1 MGWDVELNRKLAVP
15 LAVKGLHR
23 KEENRVVR
31 IRILKDS
38 DQGSDDLEFARKL
51 AENRARI
58 DSLLE
63 DIESKDPEGVD
74 SPEIETELDY
84 IEASIQ
90 LGLLE
95 ITGELEEV
103 PYSDELFEEAAV

>member
-1 MGWDVELNRKLAVP
+1 MGWDVELNRRLAVP
-15 LAVKGLHR
+15 LAVKGLLR

-38 DQGSDDLEFARKL
+38 EQDSDDLEFARKL
-51 AENRARI
+51 AENRVRI
-58 DSLLE
+58 DGMLE
-63 DIESKDPEGVD
+63 DIDKDPEGID

>member
-15 LAVKGLHR
+15 LAVKGLLR

-38 DQGSDDLEFARKL
+38 EQDSDDLEFARKI

-58 DSLLE
+58 DGLLE
-63 DIESKDPEGVD
+63 DMDKDPEGVD

>member
-1 MGWDVELNRKLAVP
+1 MGWGVKLNRKLAVP
-15 LAVKGLHR
+15 LAVKGLLR

-38 DQGSDDLEFARKL
+38 DQDSDDLEFARKL
-51 AENRARI
+51 AENSARI
-58 DSLLE
+58 DGLLE
-63 DIESKDPEGVD
+63 DINKDPEVVD

-84 IEASIQ
+84 IQASIQ

-103 PYSDELFEEAAV
+103 PYSDELFEEEAA

>member
-15 LAVKGLHR
+15 FAVKGLLR
-23 KEENRVVR
+23 KDENRVVR

-38 DQGSDDLEFARKL
+38 EQDGDGLEFARKL

-58 DSLLE
+58 DGLLE
-63 DIESKDPEGVD
+63 DISKDPEVVD

-84 IEASIQ
+84 IQASIQ

-95 ITGELEEV
+95 ITGELEEA
-103 PYSDELFEEAAV
+103 PYSDELFEEAVA

>member
-15 LAVKGLHR
+15 FAVKGLLR
-23 KEENRVVR
+23 KDENRAVK

-38 DQGSDDLEFARKL
+38 EQDSDDLEFARKL

-58 DSLLE
+58 DGLLE
-63 DIESKDPEGVD
+63 DINKDPEVVD
-74 SPEIETELDY
+74 SQEIETELDY
-84 IEASIQ
+84 IQTSIQ

>member
-1 MGWDVELNRKLAVP
+1 MGWDADLNRKLAVP
-15 LAVKGLHR
+15 LAVKGLLR
-23 KEENRVVR
+23 KEENRVIR

-38 DQGSDDLEFARKL
+38 EQDSDDLECARKL
-51 AENRARI
+51 AENRERI
-58 DSLLE
+58 DGLLD
-63 DIESKDPEGVD
+63 DIEMDPEAVD

-84 IEASIQ
+84 IQTTIQ

-103 PYSDELFEEAAV
+103 PYSDEMFEEAVA

>member
-15 LAVKGLHR
+15 FAVKGLLR
-23 KEENRVVR
+23 KDENRVAR

-38 DQGSDDLEFARKL
+38 EQDGDGLEFARKL
-51 AENRARI
+51 VENRARI
-58 DSLLE
+58 DGLLE
-63 DIESKDPEGVD
+63 DISKDPEVVD
-74 SPEIETELDY
+74 SPEIGTELDY

-95 ITGELEEV
+95 ITGELEEA
-103 PYSDELFEEAAV
+103 PYSDELFEEAVA

>member
-15 LAVKGLHR
+15 LAVKGLLR

-31 IRILKDS
+31 IRTLKDS
-38 DQGSDDLEFARKL
+38 EQDGYDLELARKL

-58 DSLLE
+58 DDLLE
-63 DIESKDPEGVD
+63 DINEDPEVVD

-84 IEASIQ
+84 IQASIE

>member
-1 MGWDVELNRKLAVP
+1 MNRKLAVP
-15 LAVKGLHR
+15 FAVKGLLR
-23 KEENRVVR
+23 KDENRVVR

-38 DQGSDDLEFARKL
+38 EQDGDGLEFARKL

-58 DSLLE
+58 DGLLE
-63 DIESKDPEGVD
+63 DISKDPEVVD
-74 SPEIETELDY
+74 SPEIGTELDY

-95 ITGELEEV
+95 ITGELEEA
-103 PYSDELFEEAAV
+103 PYSDELFEEAVA

>member
-1 MGWDVELNRKLAVP
+1 MGWDAELNRKLAVP
-15 LAVKGLHR
+15 LAVKGLLR

-38 DQGSDDLEFARKL
+38 DQNSDDLEFARKL
-51 AENRARI
+51 AVNRARI
-58 DSLLE
+58 DGLLE
-63 DIESKDPEGVD
+63 DIDNYPEGVD

>member
-1 MGWDVELNRKLAVP
+1 MGWDAGLNRKLAVP
-15 LAVKGLHR
+15 FAVKGLLR
-23 KEENRVVR
+23 KDENRVVR

-38 DQGSDDLEFARKL
+38 EQDGDDLEIARKL

-58 DSLLE
+58 DGMLQ
-63 DIESKDPEGVD
+63 DINEDPEVVD

-84 IEASIQ
+84 IQTSIQ

-95 ITGELEEV
+95 ITGELEEA
-103 PYSDELFEEAAV
+103 PYSDELFEEAVA

>member
-15 LAVKGLHR
+15 LAVKGLLR

-31 IRILKDS
+31 IRTLKDS
-38 DQGSDDLEFARKL
+38 EQDGYDLELARKL

-58 DSLLE
+58 DGLLE
-63 DIESKDPEGVD
+63 DINEDPEVVD

-84 IEASIQ
+84 IQASIE

>member
-15 LAVKGLHR
+15 FAVKGLLR
-23 KEENRVVR
+23 KDENRAVR
-31 IRILKDS
+31 IRTLKDS
-38 DQGSDDLEFARKL
+38 EQDSDDLEFARKL
-51 AENRARI
+51 AENSARI
-58 DSLLE
+58 DGLLE
-63 DIESKDPEGVD
+63 DINKDPEVVD
-74 SPEIETELDY
+74 SQEIETELDY
-84 IEASIQ
+84 IQASIQ

>member
-1 MGWDVELNRKLAVP
+1 MNRKLAVP
-15 LAVKGLHR
+15 FAVKGLLR
-23 KEENRVVR
+23 KDENRVVR

-38 DQGSDDLEFARKL
+38 EQDGDDLEIARKL

-58 DSLLE
+58 DGMLQ
-63 DIESKDPEGVD
+63 DINEDPEVVD

-84 IEASIQ
+84 IQTSIQ

-95 ITGELEEV
+95 ITGELEEA
-103 PYSDELFEEAAV
+103 PYSDELFEEAVA

>member
-1 MGWDVELNRKLAVP
+1 MGWDAGLNRKLAVP
-15 LAVKGLHR
+15 LAVKGLFR

-31 IRILKDS
+31 FRTLKDS
-38 DQGSDDLEFARKL
+38 EQDGDDLEFARKL
-51 AENRARI
+51 AENRERI
-58 DSLLE
+58 DGLLE
-63 DIESKDPEGVD
+63 DIDKDPEGVD